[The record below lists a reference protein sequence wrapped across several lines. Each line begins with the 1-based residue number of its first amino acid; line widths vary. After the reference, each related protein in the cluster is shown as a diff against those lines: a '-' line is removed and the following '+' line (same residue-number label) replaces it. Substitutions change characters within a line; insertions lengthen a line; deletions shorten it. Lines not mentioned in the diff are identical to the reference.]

1 VAQLRRRQDDF
12 RALGAQIWAIG
23 FDAPERAARYVR
35 EQSLDVPLLI
45 DPERRVYRAYGLE
58 HGALWRFLLP
68 PVFLGYL
75 RLIAA
80 GGRMQRPEE
89 DPLQLGGDFV
99 IDPAGRLALVHPCKD
114 PLDRPPVH
122 ELLTAVEQAAGS
134 GLRSE

>member
-1 VAQLRRRQDDF
+1 MRRREDDF

-45 DPERRVYRAYGLE
+45 DRERRVYRAYGLE

-80 GGRMQRPEE
+80 GGRVQRPEE
-89 DPLQLGGDFV
+89 DTLQLGGDFV

-114 PLDRPPVH
+114 PLDRPQVH
-122 ELLTAVEQAAGS
+122 ELLAAVEQAAGS
-134 GLRSE
+134 GLRRE